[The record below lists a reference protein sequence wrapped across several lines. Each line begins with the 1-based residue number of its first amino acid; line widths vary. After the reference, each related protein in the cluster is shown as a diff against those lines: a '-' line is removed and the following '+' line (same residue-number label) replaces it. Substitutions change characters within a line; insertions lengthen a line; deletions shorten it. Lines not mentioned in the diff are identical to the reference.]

1 VWGVVLIL
9 NKTGVYA
16 IDFPERARRN
26 IGIKTGC
33 LLERSSSSMKL
44 SACFDLQGGPY
55 EITKFLP
62 SRGRKKLTVFSPA
75 VVSGPPPTPGAGGIP
90 VFVRSSCFLGSG
102 MHRRFYRKH

>member
-1 VWGVVLIL
+1 MISPRGREEIL
-9 NKTGVYA
+9 
-16 IDFPERARRN
+16 
-26 IGIKTGC
+26 GITTGC

-90 VFVRSSCFLGSG
+90 VFVPSSCFAKSKILINFPSPLRGSKSLSK
-102 MHRRFYRKH
+102 F